1 MSSPDVLVVGLYF
14 AVLVGLSVY
23 GAHRVYLLY
32 LYTNGRPSG
41 RRQPACERA
50 RTASP
55 RVTVQLPVFNEVY
68 VIERLIE
75 AVARL
80 RYPRDRFEVQV
91 LDDSTDE
98 TGHVA
103 RAAVDRWRARGLAIS
118 YRQRADRAGFKAG
131 ALAEGLRLATGELI
145 AVFDADF
152 MPPPDFLERAVGV
165 FADERVGLVQAR
177 WGHANRRYSLLTRL
191 QALLLD
197 GHFVLEHG
205 GRHRGGCFFNFNG
218 TAGIWRRAAIESAG
232 GWQHDTLTED
242 LDLSYRAQLAGWRF
256 VFLPDVV
263 APAELPVEMSAFK
276 SQQHRWAKGS
286 IQTCRKV
293 LPAVLRAD
301 VPIWRRAA
309 IESAG
314 GWQHDTLTED
324 LDLSYRAQLAGWRF
338 VFLPDVVAPAELPV
352 EMSAF
357 KSQQHR
363 WAKGSIQTCRKVLPA
378 VLRADVP
385 LRVKA
390 EAFLHLTAN
399 FNYLLVLALCVLIV
413 PALVARTATVGGQRL
428 LLVDAA
434 LFGLAAVSVVT
445 FYAVSQRE
453 IGGRWWARLRDL
465 PAMIAL
471 GLGLSLNNAL
481 AVVEALSGRTGEFR
495 RTPKYGERSR
505 DERVVRGRRP
515 RGARVQP
522 LVEIAF
528 GTWFTLAIAYALATG
543 VYGAVPF
550 LALFQIGFF
559 YAGFASRAPRYE
571 AGPAEGLAGGGTP

>member
-14 AVLVGLSVY
+14 AVLTGLSVY
-23 GAHRVYLLY
+23 GAHRAYLLY
-32 LYTNGRPSG
+32 LYTKPGCADGRPSTSG
-41 RRQPACERA
+41 RT
-50 RTASP
+50 RTP
-55 RVTVQLPVFNEVY
+55 PLRVTVQLPIFNEVY
-68 VIERLIE
+68 VVEGLIE

-91 LDDSTDE
+91 LDDSLDE
-98 TGHVA
+98 TSRVA
-103 RAAVDRWRARGLAIS
+103 RAAVERWRARGLDIR
-118 YRQRADRAGFKAG
+118 YRRRADRTGFKAG
-131 ALAEGLRLATGELI
+131 ALAEGLRLASGELI

-152 MPPPDFLERAVGV
+152 RPEPDFLERAAGV
-165 FADERVGLVQAR
+165 FADPRVGMVQAR
-177 WGHANRRYSLLTRL
+177 WGHSNRRHSLLTRL

-197 GHFVLEHG
+197 GHFMLEHG

-218 TAGIWRRAAIESAG
+218 AAG
-232 GWQHDTLTED
+232 
-242 LDLSYRAQLAGWRF
+242 
-256 VFLPDVV
+256 
-263 APAELPVEMSAFK
+263 
-276 SQQHRWAKGS
+276 
-286 IQTCRKV
+286 
-293 LPAVLRAD
+293 
-301 VPIWRRAA
+301 IWRRAA

-413 PALVARTATVGGQRL
+413 PALVARTASVGGQRL
-428 LLVDAA
+428 LLVDAT
-434 LFGLAAVSVVT
+434 LFSLAAVSVVT
-445 FYAVSQRE
+445 FYAVSQRA

-471 GLGLSLNNAL
+471 GLGLSVNNAV

-495 RTPKYGERSR
+495 RTPKYGVGSR
-505 DERVVRGRRP
+505 GVGVKGGRRRRVP
-515 RGARVQP
+515 VQP

-528 GTWFTLAIAYALATG
+528 GTWFTLAIAYVLSTG
-543 VYGAVPF
+543 LYGAVPV
-550 LALFQIGFF
+550 LALFQAGFF
-559 YAGFASRAPRYE
+559 YAGFASRTPRYDTRSV
-571 AGPAEGLAGGGTP
+571 GDGLAGGGIP

>member
-1 MSSPDVLVVGLYF
+1 MPPPDVVVVGLYF
-14 AVLVGLSVY
+14 AVLTGLSVY
-23 GAHRVYLLY
+23 GAHRGYLLY
-32 LYTNGRPSG
+32 LYARG
-41 RRQPACERA
+41 RRAGPHPPGEGARA
-50 RTASP
+50 EP
-55 RVTVQLPVFNEVY
+55 PPLTVQLPVFNEAY
-68 VIERLIE
+68 VVERLID
-75 AVARL
+75 AAAGL

-98 TGHVA
+98 TSAIARRAVA
-103 RAAVDRWRARGLAIS
+103 RWRARGLAIR
-118 YRQRADRAGFKAG
+118 YRRRAVRAGFKAG
-131 ALAEGLRLATGELI
+131 ALADGLRLAAGELI

-152 MPPPDFLERAVGV
+152 APPPDFLERAVGA
-165 FADERVGLVQAR
+165 FADPRVGMVQAR

-205 GRHRGGCFFNFNG
+205 GRQRGGCFFNFNG
-218 TAGIWRRAAIESAG
+218 AAGVWRRAAIESAG

-301 VPIWRRAA
+301 
-309 IESAG
+309 
-314 GWQHDTLTED
+314 L
-324 LDLSYRAQLAGWRF
+324 
-338 VFLPDVVAPAELPV
+338 
-352 EMSAF
+352 
-357 KSQQHR
+357 
-363 WAKGSIQTCRKVLPA
+363 
-378 VLRADVP
+378 P

-399 FNYLLVLALCVLIV
+399 FNYLLVLALCVLIL
-413 PALVARTATVGGQRL
+413 PALMARGAAGGARGL
-428 LLVDAA
+428 LWIDAA
-434 LFGLAAVSVVT
+434 VFGLAAVSVVT
-445 FYAVSQRE
+445 FHAVSQRE

-465 PAMIAL
+465 PALAAL
-471 GLGLSLNNAL
+471 GLGLSVNNAL
-481 AVVEALSGRTGEFR
+481 AVVEALWGRTGEFR
-495 RTPKYGERSR
+495 RTPKYGVLSRGGRAAGGRS
-505 DERVVRGRRP
+505 VGGRGPRRP
-515 RGARVQP
+515 GVQP

-528 GTWFTLAIAYALATG
+528 GAWFTVAVGYALAVGIYG
-543 VYGAVPF
+543 VVPL
-550 LALFQIGFF
+550 LALFQAGFF

-571 AGPAEGLAGGGTP
+571 ARPAGAAGGGAP

>member
-14 AVLVGLSVY
+14 AVLTGLSVY
-23 GAHRVYLLY
+23 GAHRGYLLY
-32 LYTNGRPSG
+32 LYTSG
-41 RRQPACERA
+41 RRPGRRPPRRNPTPDTPASRP
-50 RTASP
+50 P
-55 RVTVQLPVFNEVY
+55 RLTVQLPLFNERY
-68 VIERLIE
+68 VVGRLID
-75 AVARL
+75 AVAHL

-98 TGHVA
+98 TSRAA
-103 RAAVDRWRARGLAIS
+103 RAAVEHWRARGLAIS
-118 YRQRADRAGFKAG
+118 YRRRAARTGFKAG
-131 ALAEGLRLATGELI
+131 ALAEGLRLATGELV

-152 MPPPDFLERAVGV
+152 MPPPDFLERAVGA
-165 FADERVGLVQAR
+165 FADPRVGMVQAR
-177 WGHANRRYSLLTRL
+177 WGHANRRHSLLTRL

-218 TAGIWRRAAIESAG
+218 AAG
-232 GWQHDTLTED
+232 
-242 LDLSYRAQLAGWRF
+242 
-256 VFLPDVV
+256 
-263 APAELPVEMSAFK
+263 
-276 SQQHRWAKGS
+276 
-286 IQTCRKV
+286 
-293 LPAVLRAD
+293 
-301 VPIWRRAA
+301 IWRRAA

-399 FNYLLVLALCVLIV
+399 FNYLLVLALCVLIL
-413 PALVARTATVGGQRL
+413 PALAARTASGGAQRL
-428 LLVDAA
+428 LLVDAVV
-434 LFGLAAVSVVT
+434 FGLAAVSVFT
-445 FYAVSQRE
+445 FHAVCQRE
-453 IGGRWWARLRDL
+453 IGGRWWARLKDL
-465 PAMIAL
+465 PAMVAL
-471 GLGLSLNNAL
+471 GLGLSVNNAM

-495 RTPKYGERSR
+495 RTPKYGER
-505 DERVVRGRRP
+505 P
-515 RGARVQP
+515 RGERLPGHERGAGREGGPRPWWPGGVRVQP

-528 GTWFTLAIAYALATG
+528 GVWFTLAVGYALAAG

-550 LALFQIGFF
+550 LALFQAGFF
-559 YAGFASRAPRYE
+559 YAGFASRATRYE
-571 AGPAEGLAGGGTP
+571 AEPAAEGRPREGLAAGGGGGAP

>member
-23 GAHRVYLLY
+23 GAHRGYLLY
-32 LYTNGRPSG
+32 LYTNGRRPG
-41 RRQPACERA
+41 RRPPACGQV
-50 RTASP
+50 RTEPP

-68 VIERLIE
+68 VVERLIE

-91 LDDSTDE
+91 LDDSTDD
-98 TGHVA
+98 TCRVA
-103 RAAVDRWRARGLAIS
+103 RAAVDRWRARGLVIS
-118 YRQRADRAGFKAG
+118 HRHRTDRVGFKAG
-131 ALAEGLRLATGELI
+131 ALAHGLRFATGELI

-152 MPPPDFLERAVGV
+152 MPPADFLERAVGV
-165 FADERVGLVQAR
+165 FADPRVGMVQAR

-218 TAGIWRRAAIESAG
+218 AAG
-232 GWQHDTLTED
+232 
-242 LDLSYRAQLAGWRF
+242 
-256 VFLPDVV
+256 
-263 APAELPVEMSAFK
+263 
-276 SQQHRWAKGS
+276 
-286 IQTCRKV
+286 
-293 LPAVLRAD
+293 
-301 VPIWRRAA
+301 IWRRAA

-390 EAFLHLTAN
+390 EAVLHLTAN
-399 FNYLLVLALCVLIV
+399 FHYLLVLALCVLIV
-413 PALVARTATVGGQRL
+413 PALVARTASVGGQRL

-434 LFGLAAVSVVT
+434 LFGLAALSVVT

-471 GLGLSLNNAL
+471 GLGLSVNNAL

-495 RTPKYGERSR
+495 RTPKYGVRSR
-505 DERVVRGRRP
+505 GDGVFGGGRRGRLRF
-515 RGARVQP
+515 QP
-522 LVEIAF
+522 VVEIAF
-528 GTWFTLAIAYALATG
+528 GAWFTLAIAYALAAG

-550 LALFQIGFF
+550 LALFQVGFF
-559 YAGFASRAPRYE
+559 YAGFASRVPRYDAGPGGE
-571 AGPAEGLAGGGTP
+571 GPAEGGGP

>member
-1 MSSPDVLVVGLYF
+1 M
-14 AVLVGLSVY
+14 
-23 GAHRVYLLY
+23 
-32 LYTNGRPSG
+32 
-41 RRQPACERA
+41 
-50 RTASP
+50 
-55 RVTVQLPVFNEVY
+55 
-68 VIERLIE
+68 
-75 AVARL
+75 
-80 RYPRDRFEVQV
+80 
-91 LDDSTDE
+91 
-98 TGHVA
+98 
-103 RAAVDRWRARGLAIS
+103 
-118 YRQRADRAGFKAG
+118 
-131 ALAEGLRLATGELI
+131 
-145 AVFDADF
+145 
-152 MPPPDFLERAVGV
+152 
-165 FADERVGLVQAR
+165 VQAR

-301 VPIWRRAA
+301 VP
-309 IESAG
+309 
-314 GWQHDTLTED
+314 
-324 LDLSYRAQLAGWRF
+324 
-338 VFLPDVVAPAELPV
+338 
-352 EMSAF
+352 
-357 KSQQHR
+357 
-363 WAKGSIQTCRKVLPA
+363 
-378 VLRADVP
+378 

-390 EAFLHLTAN
+390 EAVLHLTAN
-399 FNYLLVLALCVLIV
+399 FHYLLVLALCVLIV
-413 PALVARTATVGGQRL
+413 PALVARTASVGGRRL

-434 LFGLAAVSVVT
+434 LFGLAALSVVT

-471 GLGLSLNNAL
+471 GLGLSVNNAL

-495 RTPKYGERSR
+495 RTPKYGLRSR
-505 DERVVRGRRP
+505 GDGVFGGGRRGRL
-515 RGARVQP
+515 RVQP
-522 LVEIAF
+522 VVEIVF
-528 GTWFTLAIAYALATG
+528 GAWFTLAIAYALAAG

-550 LALFQIGFF
+550 LALFQVGFF
-559 YAGFASRAPRYE
+559 YAGFASRVPRYD
-571 AGPAEGLAGGGTP
+571 AGPGEEGPAGGGGP

>member
-14 AVLVGLSVY
+14 VVLAGLSVY
-23 GAHRVYLLY
+23 GAHRGYLLY
-32 LYTNGRPSG
+32 LYTNGRGPG
-41 RRQPACERA
+41 RRPAARA
-50 RTASP
+50 RVGAEPP
-55 RVTVQLPVFNEVY
+55 RLTVQLPVFNEAY
-68 VIERLIE
+68 VVERLIE
-75 AVARL
+75 AVAHL

-91 LDDSTDE
+91 LDDSTDG
-98 TGHVA
+98 TRRIA
-103 RAAVDRWRARGLAIS
+103 RRAVERWRERGLAIR
-118 YRQRADRAGFKAG
+118 YRHREVRTGFKAG
-131 ALAEGLRLATGELI
+131 ALADGLRLATGELI

-152 MPPPDFLERAVGV
+152 VPPPDFLERAVGG
-165 FADERVGLVQAR
+165 FEDPRVGMVQAR
-177 WGHANRRYSLLTRL
+177 WGHVNRRYSLLTRL

-218 TAGIWRRAAIESAG
+218 AAGIWRRAAIESAG

-276 SQQHRWAKGS
+276 
-286 IQTCRKV
+286 
-293 LPAVLRAD
+293 L
-301 VPIWRRAA
+301 
-309 IESAG
+309 
-314 GWQHDTLTED
+314 
-324 LDLSYRAQLAGWRF
+324 
-338 VFLPDVVAPAELPV
+338 
-352 EMSAF
+352 
-357 KSQQHR
+357 QQHR

-399 FNYLLVLALCVLIV
+399 FNYLLVLALCVLIL
-413 PALVARTATVGGQRL
+413 PALVARTASGGAQRL

-434 LFGLAAVSVVT
+434 VFGLAAVSVVT
-445 FYAVSQRE
+445 FHAVSQRA
-453 IGGRWWARLRDL
+453 IGGSWWARLGDL
-465 PAMIAL
+465 PAMVAL
-471 GLGLSLNNAL
+471 GLGLSVNNAV
-481 AVVEALSGRTGEFR
+481 AVVEALSGPTGEFR
-495 RTPKYGERSR
+495 RTPKYGVRSR
-505 DERVVRGRRP
+505 EDRVAGDRRH
-515 RGARVQP
+515 GSGVQP

-528 GTWFTLAIAYALATG
+528 GTYFTLAVAYAIAVG

-559 YAGFASRAPRYE
+559 YTGFASRSAACG
-571 AGPAEGLAGGGTP
+571 AGVAGGGLADGGAP